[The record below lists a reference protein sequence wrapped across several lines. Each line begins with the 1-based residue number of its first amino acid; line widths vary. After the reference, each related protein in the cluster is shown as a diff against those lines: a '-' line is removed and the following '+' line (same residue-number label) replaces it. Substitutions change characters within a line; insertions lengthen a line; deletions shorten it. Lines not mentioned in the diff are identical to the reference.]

1 MNQIYFIR
9 KMKVRLL
16 SFAQY
21 RILFNNSEA
30 LHTTMSIKTHLH
42 MKATRLFSTQKI
54 YNNGLNARYIYMNN
68 TYNEVIMEKN
78 DFINFDVL
86 IHLWSG

>member
-1 MNQIYFIR
+1 MNCQDLVKCMKKKPVIIRSNESKYIYFIR

-21 RILFNNSEA
+21 RILFNNSEE

-42 MKATRLFSTQKI
+42 IKATRLFSTQVI
-54 YNNGLNARYIYMNN
+54 YNKGLNAKYM
-68 TYNEVIMEKN
+68 Y
-78 DFINFDVL
+78 
-86 IHLWSG
+86 G